1 MAIRTY
7 TGTLCRPNLAEAKIE
22 LYCFQVSKLERG
34 SKIYV
39 EGEDPKDEEKK
50 ILTGVKS
57 WSIVEGGAEAEAIE
71 MVIDAKDDIHEY
83 LVINYLD
90 GRTEIYRNTYVTMFV
105 L

>member
-7 TGTLCRPNLAEAKIE
+7 TGTLCRPNLADAKIE

-34 SKIYV
+34 SRVYI
-39 EGEDPKDEEKK
+39 EGEDPEDE
-50 ILTGVKS
+50 
-57 WSIVEGGAEAEAIE
+57 
-71 MVIDAKDDIHEY
+71 DAHEY

-90 GRTEIYRNTYVTMFV
+90 GRTEIYRNSFATMFI